1 MREEGGEGQKLEDWK
16 RKREKNDGYE
26 EEEKKGK
33 LERRERFKL
42 REKSMPLHTVQSERG
57 GPLRRGASE
66 GYLSGWWRAIVG
78 ECHLLVVLLTR

>member
-1 MREEGGEGQKLEDWK
+1 LRIGRGRGRRMMVMRR
-16 RKREKNDGYE
+16 RKRREKLRG
-26 EEEKKGK
+26 GK
-33 LERRERFKL
+33 DPKL

-66 GYLSGWWRAIVG
+66 GYLFGWWRAIVG